1 MSKSNHSNK
10 IEQLEFDG
18 LVLKN
23 LSKTLTINN
32 IEIPMRIKNLNCY
45 GILLLEEVKL
55 FLNPN
60 F

>member
-18 LVLKN
+18 LVFKN

-45 GILLLEEVKL
+45 GILLLEK
-55 FLNPN
+55 
-60 F
+60 